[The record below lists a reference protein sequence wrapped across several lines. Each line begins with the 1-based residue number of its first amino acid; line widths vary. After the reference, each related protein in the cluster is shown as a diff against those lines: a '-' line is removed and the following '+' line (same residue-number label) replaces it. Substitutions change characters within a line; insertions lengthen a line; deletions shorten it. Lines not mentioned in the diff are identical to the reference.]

1 MTQLAISLAGKRGVT
16 VFTKSTTE
24 AINMVAAGLDW
35 QPGDQGVTTIVE
47 HHSNLLRATTTLA
60 ISIGEQSGLTIIGF
74 VRRSQNEHLHRRVKG
89 SGIRNMLDLLKSL
102 ISVWQ
107 DIQDSSSLLT
117 LSFFRSTVFRLSA
130 DFASAL

>member
-35 QPGDQGVTTIVE
+35 QPEDQAVATIVE

-74 VRRSQNEHLHRRVKG
+74 VRNHKMNIYTGVFNG
-89 SGIRNMLDLLKSL
+89 SGIRNMLYPLKSL
-102 ISVWQ
+102 ISVWRCRIIKLVNPQ
-107 DIQDSSSLLT
+107 FL
-117 LSFFRSTVFRLSA
+117 
-130 DFASAL
+130 